1 MDFDEYQ
8 LTARLTKRIPAHQD
22 DETVVPLLGMAGE
35 VGSLLVEYKKLLR
48 DGPSHRL
55 FTEHI
60 AEELG
65 DILWYVATLATRFDL
80 SLGDIAT
87 ANITKTSARWIRPAD
102 TVRSLFDEEYPET
115 EQLPRHFEARIEEI
129 PTADGRFKIV
139 LYADDRPIGS
149 ELTDSAWTDD
159 GYRFHDVFHLANA
172 AVLGWSPVLRALL
185 RRKRKSAPLVD
196 EVEDGARAIVLDE
209 AVAAIVFTYA
219 RDRNFLAD
227 TETVD
232 FSLLRTIKSL
242 IAGQECRLRSEHQW
256 EQAILTAAR
265 AFRFIRDNRGG
276 RLRANLLEGTLDPI
290 YA

>member
-8 LTARLTKRIPAHQD
+8 AAARSTKRIPAHED

-80 SLGDIAT
+80 SLSDIAS
-87 ANITKTSARWIRPAD
+87 ANIAKTAARWTRPNDSA
-102 TVRSLFDEEYPET
+102 RSLFDDGFPES
-115 EQLPRHFEARIEEI
+115 EQLPREFEARIEEI
-129 PTADGRFKIV
+129 STEDGRFKIA
-139 LYADDRPIGS
+139 LFADDRQIGS
-149 ELTDSAWTDD
+149 ELTDNAWADD

-172 AVLGWSPVLRALL
+172 AVLGWSPVLRALM

-209 AVAAIVFTYA
+209 AVAAVVFNYA
-219 RDRNFLAD
+219 KDRAFLSD
-227 TETVD
+227 TDTVD

-242 IAGQECRLRSEHQW
+242 VAGQECSRRSEHEW

-265 AFRFIRDNRGG
+265 AFRFIRENHGG
-276 RLRANLLEGTLDPI
+276 RLRANLNEGTLDPI
-290 YA
+290 DM